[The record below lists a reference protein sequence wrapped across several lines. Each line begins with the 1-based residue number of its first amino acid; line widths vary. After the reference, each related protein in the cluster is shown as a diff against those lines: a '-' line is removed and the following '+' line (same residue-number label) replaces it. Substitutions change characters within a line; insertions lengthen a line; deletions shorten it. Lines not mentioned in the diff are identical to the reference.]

1 MPNCFALKRKS
12 EPEKGN
18 VSLTKIDEEICNL
31 LHREVHDKIWCCNW
45 YNIIGFDL
53 AMGKTFAQIRQG
65 LIDKP
70 YPECNEEYKK
80 IVDYLDENFVVDSWV
95 EIGRR

>member
-18 VSLTKIDEEICNL
+18 VSLTKIDEEIC
-31 LHREVHDKIWCCNW
+31 CCNW